1 MAPPAR
7 ARTLLRHHKENGG
20 RQSGWCR
27 PHADA
32 ARLHW
37 AVTQAACERG
47 MGGQAGPT
55 GLNLAHGF

>member
-1 MAPPAR
+1 VAPPAR
-7 ARTLLRHHKENGG
+7 ARTLLRHHKENGE

-37 AVTQAACERG
+37 AVT
-47 MGGQAGPT
+47 
-55 GLNLAHGF
+55 